1 MSFFRGAMRVLQ
13 TASEQVAGETITLRR
28 GNNSTDGLEAVPLAT
43 RQRDYGPDE
52 VHISAR
58 DQDWRIDA
66 AAYAFGG
73 QPVEPAIGDEIDW
86 ITGGVLRTFAVRP
99 RADERCY
106 RHTDQTRQ
114 TYRVFTVEA
123 QPNSE

>member
-1 MSFFRGAMRVLQ
+1 MRVLQ
-13 TASEQVAGETITLRR
+13 TATKQVAGESIALRR
-28 GNNSTDGLEAVPLAT
+28 GNDSTDGLDAVPLAT

-66 AAYAFGG
+66 AQYAFAG

-86 ITGGVLRTFAVRP
+86 TVDGVKRTFAVRP
-99 RADERCY
+99 RGDEKCF

-114 TYRVFTVEA
+114 TYRVFTVET
-123 QPNSE
+123 QPNNE

>member
-1 MSFFRGAMRVLQ
+1 MRVLQ
-13 TASEQVAGETITLRR
+13 TASVQVAGETITLRR
-28 GNNSTDGLEAVPLAT
+28 NNDSTSLIAAPLAT

-66 AAYAFGG
+66 ARYAFAA
-73 QPVEPAIGDEIDW
+73 QPTEPAVGDEIDW
-86 ITGGVLRTFAVRP
+86 IVDGVKRTFAVRP
-99 RADERCY
+99 RGDERCY

-114 TYRVFTVEA
+114 TYRVFTVETT
-123 QPNSE
+123 PNAE